1 MVLLNKYKYQIGIIS
16 ILVFTIVVYTL
27 NKSLAVKSK
36 KLVTIYGGV
45 SNNINSDIEYKQ
57 QIHYLATHLDNRF
70 DYLTPN
76 DKTGAIGYLLD
87 IAQTT
92 DISQNIE
99 TTTFVKLAGQPEN
112 TNNNFKIT
120 YFDSILEFEEDL
132 INRCDIAIF
141 LPGGI
146 GTNYELA
153 YSLFVMLQKI
163 QNKQIILLNL
173 HGAFDYM
180 INKIEQLHK
189 DGYLR
194 PGVYKLYK
202 ENCFIVKNAKEII
215 DILNKTDHLL

>member
-1 MVLLNKYKYQIGIIS
+1 MVLLNKYKYQLVIIS
-16 ILVFTIVVYTL
+16 VLVFTIVVYTL
-27 NKSLAVKSK
+27 NKALLIKSK

-87 IAQTT
+87 TLEKT

-99 TTTFVKLAGQPEN
+99 TTTFVRLEGGSETVNKHY
-112 TNNNFKIT
+112 KIT

-132 INRCDIAIF
+132 LTRCDIAIF

-153 YSLFVMLQKI
+153 YSLFVMLEKI
-163 QNKQIILLNL
+163 ADKQIILLNL

-194 PGVYKLYK
+194 PDVYKLYK
-202 ENCFIVKNAKEII
+202 ENCLIVKSAKEII
-215 DILNKTDHLL
+215 AILNKTDHLL

>member
-27 NKSLAVKSK
+27 NKSLLIKSK

-57 QIHYLATHLDNRF
+57 QIHYLATQIDNRF

-120 YFDSILEFEEDL
+120 YFDSVLEFEEDL

-202 ENCFIVKNAKEII
+202 ENCLVVKNAKEII
-215 DILNKTDHLL
+215 VILNKIDHLL